1 MKKKILIFHYTGGG
15 GGKFIANCLS
25 FSGKVAIT
33 NYDIAE
39 SFLNNNNF
47 NFLEKK
53 LLNTVPEKINSRQW
67 HQHEHGCRQL
77 FGDDI
82 DKIRLSNS
90 DNSVNASIKLNNL
103 SALGD
108 QWLPI
113 MSHTV
118 TGINNI
124 KQFFAN
130 DTVFTVLVDGTKEFI
145 DLAIRL
151 KWPEEHH
158 CLDLDIFNK
167 FKNGHQTFDF
177 DYRFDDWNPLDMSKH
192 VQISQL
198 ADQLGCSFDLN
209 LANNYIKKYVDF
221 HIR

>member
-1 MKKKILIFHYTGGG
+1 MKKKILLFHYTGGG

-25 FSGKVAIT
+25 FSGKVAIAD
-33 NYDIAE
+33 YDLAE
-39 SFLNNNNF
+39 SFSNNKNLS
-47 NFLEKK
+47 FLEKH
-53 LLNTVPEKINSRQW
+53 LLDTIPEKNNSRQW
-67 HQHEHGCRQL
+67 HQRERGCRQL
-77 FGDDI
+77 FGNDI
-82 DKIRLSNS
+82 DKLRLSNS
-90 DNSVNASIKLNNL
+90 DNSVKLKNM

-113 MSHTV
+113 MSHTMTSV
-118 TGINNI
+118 NNL
-124 KQFFAN
+124 KKFFAN

-167 FKNGHQTFDF
+167 FKNGHQTIDF
-177 DYRFDDWNPLDMSKH
+177 DYRFDDWNPLDISKH

-198 ADQLGCSFDLN
+198 AEQLGCNFDLN
-209 LANNYIKKYVDF
+209 LASNYIKKYVDF